1 MAGPGSVAIQPMP
14 ARIERELE
22 MALGLVDHLRRRR
35 RVEDPQD
42 RVAKAARVDVA
53 QFDVAAVTVGRIG
66 VPTVTDA
73 LCAVGLA
80 DVLTAI
86 AGIGDEVDAHH
97 GCQRGPPRGVPVLAH
112 DGLQLRMVED
122 EPVEAG
128 KRNRLRIGDFH
139 DWVAGRRRS
148 IEPPGAWGPPSDHE
162 TADEVCEMVGRNEV
176 EGASSTVVGHLASV
190 LQD

>member
-22 MALGLVDHLRRRR
+22 MALGLVDHPRRRR

-128 KRNRLRIGDFH
+128 KRNRLRVGDLH
-139 DWVAGRRRS
+139 DWVSGGRRSVESPSAR
-148 IEPPGAWGPPSDHE
+148 GPPTDHK